1 MSFGGPQSQ
10 ALFRRPPSNGSFPID
25 HDKECTPIIDKYL
38 LCLKENGNKQGPCR
52 NLARD
57 YLKCR
62 MEKGL
67 LEQKD
72 LSDFGYF
79 DDSLQSSPSP
89 SLSESGKNNTSK
101 QV

>member
-1 MSFGGPQSQ
+1 
-10 ALFRRPPSNGSFPID
+10 
-25 HDKECTPIIDKYL
+25 
-38 LCLKENGNKQGPCR
+38 
-52 NLARD
+52 
-57 YLKCR
+57 

-89 SLSESGKNNTSK
+89 SPSLSESGKNNTSK
-101 QV
+101 EV